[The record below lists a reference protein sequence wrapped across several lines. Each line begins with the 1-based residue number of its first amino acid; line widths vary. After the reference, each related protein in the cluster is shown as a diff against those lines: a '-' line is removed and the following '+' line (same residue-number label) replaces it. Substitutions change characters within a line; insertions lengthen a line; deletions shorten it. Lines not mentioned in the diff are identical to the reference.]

1 MNIST
6 IEQGEE
12 LLKRATPGRWY
23 ARYAYKKEEVL
34 RQMNLIGATAVGH
47 AIVTDHEGGTHP
59 SQNLELL
66 VWLRNHASELL
77 QMAREV
83 EGMKENAQ
91 SVLMSLPI
99 TPIVLKHN
107 GNVADVVFEPGSITP
122 SEDSK

>member
-1 MNIST
+1 MNLST

-12 LLKRATPGRWY
+12 LLKKCEETK
-23 ARYAYKKEEVL
+23 RYDMEV
-34 RQMNLIGATAVGH
+34 M
-47 AIVTDHEGGTHP
+47 EYF
-59 SQNLELL
+59 
-66 VWLRNHASELL
+66 RNHASELL

>member
-1 MNIST
+1 MNLST

-12 LLKRATPGRWY
+12 LYRLVSGSSY
-23 ARYAYKKEEVL
+23 S
-34 RQMNLIGATAVGH
+34 
-47 AIVTDHEGGTHP
+47 P
-59 SQNLELL
+59 SANKAFST
-66 VWLRNHASELL
+66 WLQANASELL

-83 EGMKENAQ
+83 EGMKRNAQ
-91 SVLMSLPI
+91 NVLMSLPI